1 MTTYTRPLV
10 NGTPTTGQVVKAGH
24 VNEPIDQIYDTIL
37 AGGITAD
44 QIAVGAVDTSELAT
58 AAVTAAKMDGTL
70 PDASAMATSA
80 APTLDKHLAN
90 KKYVDDQRFQNRGD
104 PSSVDFA
111 VGDLLTDGN
120 WNDLNLSSIV
130 SAGARAVLLKVA
142 VQDNAVGSAIQFRRN
157 GNSNIIAGGDV
168 DTQVTNVLIRQM
180 LTIPCDTNRVIEYLT
195 SNLTFTTI
203 NITVIG
209 WWN

>member
-44 QIAVGAVDTSELAT
+44 QIAAGAVDTSELAT

-80 APTLDKHLAN
+80 APTTDAQLAN
-90 KKYVDDQRFQNRGD
+90 KKYVDDQIVDAAPTAKAWCQIASNGTLQTGSFNIASSSNDSTGTYTISWDTDFDSGRYAVVITPHSTAGVAKQGWV
-104 PSSVDFA
+104 SSV
-111 VGDLLTDGN
+111 
-120 WNDLNLSSIV
+120 
-130 SAGARAVLLKVA
+130 
-142 VQDNAVGSAIQFRRN
+142 
-157 GNSNIIAGGDV
+157 NSNACVVNMANAAGTKQDTAFSVIAFGA
-168 DTQVTNVLIRQM
+168 Q
-180 LTIPCDTNRVIEYLT
+180 
-195 SNLTFTTI
+195 
-203 NITVIG
+203 
-209 WWN
+209 